1 MATIVDDGELFKVA
15 LPIPPSLRLWLAH
28 RPSTKLADMTISLSH
43 DHVGLSV
50 APGALDAT
58 IQWYASTLGFIVEKR
73 FDVHGQTFA
82 FIVRDG
88 VKIELVTGAAEPH
101 TAMPDSIA
109 TSHTIERLHHFC
121 VAVEDLDAI
130 VAQVSDRGVPLI
142 GGPMEVP
149 VIGQRIAFITDNLG
163 NIIEFTEPA
172 TRRS

>member
-1 MATIVDDGELFKVA
+1 
-15 LPIPPSLRLWLAH
+15 
-28 RPSTKLADMTISLSH
+28 MTISLSH

-50 APGALDAT
+50 TPEDLDAT
-58 IQWYASTLGFIVEKR
+58 IQWYTSTLGFIVEQR

-88 VKIELVTGAAEPH
+88 VKIELVAGAAEPH
-101 TAMPDSIA
+101 TAVPDSIA

-130 VAQVSDRGVPLI
+130 VAQVRDRGVPLI

-163 NIIEFTEPA
+163 NIIEFTEPG
-172 TRRS
+172 TRRG